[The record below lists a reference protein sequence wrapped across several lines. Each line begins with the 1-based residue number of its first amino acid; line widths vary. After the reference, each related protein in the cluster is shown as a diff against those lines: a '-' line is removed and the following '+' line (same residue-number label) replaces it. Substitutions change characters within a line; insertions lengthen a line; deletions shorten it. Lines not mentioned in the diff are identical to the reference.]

1 MTHDVNTHP
10 NTRVQLP
17 PLVYSLHDGDAGMAD
32 LLGGKGANLGEM
44 TRLGLP
50 VPEGFVVSTTACRG
64 YLTDGHSPVRLR
76 SEITAAIAR
85 LEERTARRFGDV
97 TAPLLVSV
105 RSGARRS
112 MPGMM
117 DTVLNVGLVDDVVP
131 GLVRRGGERFAWD
144 CYRRLVHMYGHTVLG
159 VDDALFEARL
169 GEARRESGARDDSEL
184 DAATLRRV
192 TGEFRRLLVEYAG
205 EDLPQDP
212 RVQLDRAVNAVF
224 DSWNGDRARTYRAH
238 AGIPDDLGTAVSV
251 VEMVYGNT
259 GPRSASGVCFTRDPA
274 TGAPGLYGDYL
285 TNAQG
290 EDVVN
295 GSRVTSD
302 LARLQAVLPHAYDAL
317 QRHADRLEQRFLD
330 MCDIE
335 FTIEDGQLWVLQVR
349 VGKRSPAAAFRI
361 AVDLVDEG
369 RIDLD
374 EALRR
379 VDGTQLQSLLHPQF
393 AATDRAEVVGRGLAA
408 SPGAAV
414 GEVVFDAATATAWA
428 GTGREVVLVRP
439 ETSADDVAGMIA
451 ATAVVTARGGLT
463 SHAAVVA
470 RGLGRTC
477 VTGVVGLE
485 VDVDRRSGIWPDGT
499 AIREGDPVSVDG
511 TTGMLYRGPL
521 TVRPSD
527 LAAALRGEPDEAA
540 ASWPACAAVDRL
552 LRHADRRRSLGV
564 RANAETGADASL
576 ARIYGADGIGLC
588 RTEHMLLGSR
598 RVLVENLVTDV
609 DRDAAL
615 DAIASVT
622 RTELTSVLRAMDG
635 VPVVVRLLDPPLHEF
650 LPDLV
655 ELTASVAVAD
665 ALGRPDAAALS
676 RLQHVQRW
684 HEANPMLGLRGVR
697 LLTVIPELVDAQVRG
712 LCEAV
717 ADLHEEGLDPRA
729 EILVP
734 LVADARELTAARRRI
749 EAAVAH
755 VAEARQT
762 DLRLPVGVMIE
773 LPRAALTAGALA
785 RSAEFFSFGTNDL
798 TQTTWGISRD
808 DAESSFLAEYRRA
821 GLVPDDP
828 FVVLDQVGVGQLVEM
843 AVADGRRI
851 RPGLGR
857 GACGEH
863 AGDPPTI
870 HYFARVGLDYVS
882 CSPPRVPVA
891 RLEAGRAVVLAAPTH
906 VD

>member
-1 MTHDVNTHP
+1 
-10 NTRVQLP
+10 
-17 PLVYSLHDGDAGMAD
+17 
-32 LLGGKGANLGEM
+32 
-44 TRLGLP
+44 
-50 VPEGFVVSTTACRG
+50 
-64 YLTDGHSPVRLR
+64 
-76 SEITAAIAR
+76 
-85 LEERTARRFGDV
+85 
-97 TAPLLVSV
+97 
-105 RSGARRS
+105 
-112 MPGMM
+112 
-117 DTVLNVGLVDDVVP
+117 
-131 GLVRRGGERFAWD
+131 
-144 CYRRLVHMYGHTVLG
+144 MYGHTVLG

-717 ADLHEEGLDPRA
+717 ADLHQEGLDPRA

-749 EAAVAH
+749 EAAVAD

-851 RPGLGR
+851 RPGLGL

-863 AGDPPTI
+863 AGDPQTI